1 MVGTLTDISHR
12 KNIEEE
18 LQKSKTEM
26 QDKLDEARKLNE
38 LTVDREL
45 KMVELKEK
53 IKELESK
60 LS

>member
-1 MVGTLTDISHR
+1 MTDISHR